1 MHRDNAAVIERHRY
15 FEVLHEFTMRQ
26 ASMKS
31 VDDICWNI
39 AKTAIG
45 ELGFVDCVVYLMN
58 EAHSE
63 LVQRAAHGN
72 KNPGEREILDPITIP
87 VGEGIVGS
95 VGETGVLERVEDTRY
110 DERYIL
116 DDSFRCSELA
126 VPILREGKVIG
137 VLDSEHLEPHFF
149 SDEDVK
155 LFTTIAALASTRID
169 TALALERLEKQAEEL
184 IDARREAEAAS
195 KAKSRFL
202 ASISHDMR
210 TPLTA
215 ILGYSKLAEEG
226 ASSQKQMAAWQR
238 AIVANA
244 EYMADV
250 VGNVLDL
257 TVLESGQ
264 VTLSSDVIVLAD
276 WVANLGSLLNPRILQ
291 KGLSF
296 RSSMAR
302 DVPRQILCDKAK
314 LTELT
319 MNLLTNAV
327 KYTVSGRV
335 EFFMGLSRLDDRAA
349 LNLTVNDT
357 GIGMSPDDL
366 KVIFEP
372 FTRVHDHEDF
382 INVEGTGLGLS
393 IVELYVDALGG
404 SITVNSVPGE
414 GTCFDVMIPIRPA
427 KEGEGAA
434 TESELTQEP
443 KGVAIKPTAVLKDL
457 RILLCEDSETV
468 ATLVTLILER
478 DGALVIHAENGE
490 SGMKH
495 FSDSKQRFDV
505 VITDIQMPIMD
516 GYALAGALRA
526 EGWSKPIIALTAF
539 ATDQDADNCLSAG
552 CSHYI
557 TKPIDVGT
565 FASQVASSLGDTLA

>member
-15 FEVLHEFTMRQ
+15 LEVLHEFTMRQ

-137 VLDSEHLEPHFF
+137 VLDSEHPEPHFF

-215 ILGYSKLAEEG
+215 IFGYSKLAEEG

-244 EYMADV
+244 EYMADM

-516 GYALAGALRA
+516 GYALAAALRA
-526 EGWSKPIIALTAF
+526 ES
-539 ATDQDADNCLSAG
+539 
-552 CSHYI
+552 
-557 TKPIDVGT
+557 
-565 FASQVASSLGDTLA
+565 

>member
-1 MHRDNAAVIERHRY
+1 
-15 FEVLHEFTMRQ
+15 
-26 ASMKS
+26 
-31 VDDICWNI
+31 
-39 AKTAIG
+39 
-45 ELGFVDCVVYLMN
+45 
-58 EAHSE
+58 
-63 LVQRAAHGN
+63 
-72 KNPGEREILDPITIP
+72 
-87 VGEGIVGS
+87 
-95 VGETGVLERVEDTRY
+95 
-110 DERYIL
+110 
-116 DDSFRCSELA
+116 
-126 VPILREGKVIG
+126 
-137 VLDSEHLEPHFF
+137 
-149 SDEDVK
+149 
-155 LFTTIAALASTRID
+155 
-169 TALALERLEKQAEEL
+169 
-184 IDARREAEAAS
+184 
-195 KAKSRFL
+195 
-202 ASISHDMR
+202 
-210 TPLTA
+210 
-215 ILGYSKLAEEG
+215 
-226 ASSQKQMAAWQR
+226 
-238 AIVANA
+238 
-244 EYMADV
+244 
-250 VGNVLDL
+250 
-257 TVLESGQ
+257 
-264 VTLSSDVIVLAD
+264 
-276 WVANLGSLLNPRILQ
+276 
-291 KGLSF
+291 
-296 RSSMAR
+296 
-302 DVPRQILCDKAK
+302 
-314 LTELT
+314 
-319 MNLLTNAV
+319 
-327 KYTVSGRV
+327 
-335 EFFMGLSRLDDRAA
+335 MGLSRLDDRAA

-552 CSHYI
+552 CSHYR